1 MKLLTK
7 FIIREE
13 IFGKLEEVRRDG
25 NLVFNLDYASEH
37 DAIKDIE
44 KYMDTEDSS
53 DVVSGT
59 FIVLKTFTIV
69 WD

>member
-1 MKLLTK
+1 MKLLAK

-25 NLVFNLDYASEH
+25 NLVFDLDYPSEYA
-37 DAIKDIE
+37 AISDIE
-44 KYMDTEDSS
+44 KYMYEEDSQ

-59 FIVLKTFTIV
+59 FIVLKTFTII

>member
-25 NLVFNLDYASEH
+25 NLVFNLDYTSEH

-59 FIVLKTFTIV
+59 FIILKTFNIV

>member
-25 NLVFNLDYASEH
+25 NLVFNLDYTSEH

-59 FIVLKTFTIV
+59 FIILKTFTII

>member
-1 MKLLTK
+1 MKLITK

-25 NLVFNLDYASEH
+25 NLVFNLDYASEY
-37 DAIKDIE
+37 DAINDIE
-44 KYMDTEDSS
+44 KYMYTEDSQ